1 MRQMAR
7 TGLRSREK
15 WLPKLPM
22 DTKDSPSKA
31 ILLSSFL
38 TGNSHF
44 LTPFRSNRLHP
55 EPDGV
60 KRRQKRQCKDSSNGR
75 STDKRVCQRAPKD
88 RERERNESQH
98 RGQRGKNDRS

>member
-1 MRQMAR
+1 MPQMPMIGLGSRQKSFTNR
-7 TGLRSREK
+7 
-15 WLPKLPM
+15 PM
-22 DTKDSPSKA
+22 HRKDRPSKA

-60 KRRQKRQCKDSSNGR
+60 KRRQKHECKDSSDGR

>member
-1 MRQMAR
+1 MRKMTM
-7 TGLRSREK
+7 TGVRRREK
-15 WLPKLPM
+15 SVPKLPM
-22 DTKDSPSKA
+22 HTKASPSKA

-60 KRRQKRQCKDSSNGR
+60 KRRQKHECKDSSDGR